1 MFASYEKPLYGLTQ
15 SPRAWFG
22 RFGSVLQSF
31 GMTHG
36 ESDHIVFYRLSS
48 TNQCIYL
55 VVYVDDI
62 VITGDDHRGVRD
74 LKNHLSQHF
83 QTKDL
88 GQLKYLLGIEVTQSK
103 TSVAISQRK
112 YARDILEDIGM
123 VNCVSLLT
131 LPWIQIPNLYQIRGS
146 PSLIQED
153 IEDWLG
159 S

>member
-1 MFASYEKPLYGLTQ
+1 MDLFASYEKPLYGLTQ

-62 VITGDDHRGVRD
+62 VITRDDHRGIRD
-74 LKNHLSQHF
+74 LKSHLFQHF

-88 GQLKYLLGIEVTQSK
+88 GQLKYFLGIEVAQW
-103 TSVAISQRK
+103 
-112 YARDILEDIGM
+112 Y
-123 VNCVSLLT
+123 CH
-131 LPWIQIPNLYQIRGS
+131 LPKEICPRHPKRHWDAKL
-146 PSLIQED
+146 
-153 IEDWLG
+153 
-159 S
+159 

>member
-1 MFASYEKPLYGLTQ
+1 MDLFASYEKPLYGLTQ

-62 VITGDDHRGVRD
+62 FITRDDHRD
-74 LKNHLSQHF
+74 LFQHF

-88 GQLKYLLGIEVTQSK
+88 GQLKYFLGIEVAQSK
-103 TSVAISQRK
+103 TGIAICQRK
-112 YARDILEDIGM
+112 YALDILKDTGM
-123 VNCVSLLT
+123 QNCKPVDT
-131 LPWIQIPNLYQIRGS
+131 PMDPNTKPIPDKG
-146 PSLIQED
+146 
-153 IEDWLG
+153 
-159 S
+159 